1 MINKAGRATKLV
13 AIICFVLIIVAV
25 VTAWLFPAAGYESSI
40 YRSTPLIVWVCLLI
54 AIVCGSS
61 IIVNQLCLKNE
72 NNSEW
77 VIGLILILMSN
88 AVIISLHIISGYAF
102 WVASGDPGSHIG
114 VVRDI
119 ISTGHFEA
127 DSIYPILHVF
137 TAQISQVTGVNI
149 MKLGQI
155 WPVFCTLLGMGFVY
169 YLSKSLMPDRKQVI
183 ATALVGTI
191 MVGSWYLNFT
201 PNHTGNMLFPL
212 ILYLAIK
219 ATRRQQLF
227 QWRLLFIFVIFLV
240 AILHILVSFILFFV
254 ISSISV
260 AVIVWHLAKNRN
272 LKSCKPALTFVL
284 PLVLLLLVWNI
295 VWISGFRAWDIA
307 LNSIYNSLTGT
318 GSSTLQSTLARAEYA
333 ENLGFD
339 IRIYFLKVYSGFLI
353 YTILALVALPI
364 IWKRLH
370 DNAELESLFS
380 LYGSLAMIA
389 ILFLVNEIRHIEGFG
404 RLTFYIVMLCVPFV
418 GFLLWEF
425 LTASS
430 HRLPRLLPSILAA
443 IFVFGLSVWAI
454 PKVYTSPYLESYSGH
469 NTYTELESWD
479 WFCHHRKVNIEVTG
493 LSIHPARMTDFLF
506 SPRDEAVFT
515 NFSRSISAES
525 ALPLHFGYD
534 ERLSLGSYYAEE
546 RYLVLKELDE
556 AMYSEVYPTL
566 AEIRFMPVDFAQLEH
581 DPSLDK
587 LYSNGG
593 ADNWFVHAVSLT

>member
-1 MINKAGRATKLV
+1 MINKANRATKLI

-25 VTAWLFPAAGYESSI
+25 VTAWISPATGYESSI
-40 YRSTPLIVWVCLLI
+40 YKSTPLIVWACLLI
-54 AIVCGSS
+54 AIAGGISV
-61 IIVNQLCLKNE
+61 IVNQLCLKNE
-72 NNSEW
+72 NNNEW
-77 VIGLILILMSN
+77 VIGLIPILTSN
-88 AVIISLHIISGYAF
+88 ATIISLHIIRGYAF
-102 WVASGDPGSHIG
+102 WTASGDPGSHIG

-127 DSIYPILHVF
+127 DSIYPMLHVF
-137 TAQISQVTGVNI
+137 TAQISQVTGMNI

-155 WPVFCTLLGMGFVY
+155 WPVFCTLLGMVFVY
-169 YLSKSLMPDRKQVI
+169 YLSKSVMPNRRQVI

-191 MVGSWYLNFT
+191 MVGGWYLNFT

-212 ILYLAIK
+212 LLYLAIK

-227 QWRLLFIFVIFLV
+227 QWRLLFIFGIFLV
-240 AILHILVSFILFFV
+240 AILHILVSFTLLFV
-254 ISSISV
+254 ISSISA
-260 AVIVWHLAKNRN
+260 AVVIWHFVTYKK
-272 LKSCKPALTFVL
+272 LKDCKPILVFVL

-307 LNSIYNSLTGT
+307 VNSIYNSLMGT

-333 ENLGFD
+333 EGLGFD

-353 YTILALVALPI
+353 YTVLALVALPI

-370 DNAELESLFS
+370 GNAELESLFS
-380 LYGSLAMIA
+380 LYGPLAMIA

-404 RLTFYIVMLCVPFV
+404 RLTFYIVMFCVPFV

-425 LTASS
+425 LNASR
-430 HRLPRLLPSILAA
+430 HRLPQLLTPLLAVM
-443 IFVFGLSVWAI
+443 FVFGLSVWAI
-454 PKVYTSPYLESYSGH
+454 PKIYVSPYLESYSGH

-479 WFCHHRKVNIEVTG
+479 WFCQHRKVNIEVTG
-493 LSIHPARMTDFLF
+493 LSIHPVRMTKFLF
-506 SPRDEAVFT
+506 SPRDQILYADIQEK
-515 NFSRSISAES
+515 FSSVEN
-525 ALPLHFGYD
+525 HFDYD
-534 ERLSLGSYYAEE
+534 KRPMLGSSYPADK
-546 RYLVLKELDE
+546 YLVLKELDK
-556 AMYSEVYPTL
+556 AMYSEIYPTL

-593 ADNWFVHAVSLT
+593 ADNWFVHSMS

>member
-1 MINKAGRATKLV
+1 MINKANRATKLI
-13 AIICFVLIIVAV
+13 AIICFVFIIVAV
-25 VTAWLFPAAGYESSI
+25 VTAWISPATGYESSI

-54 AIVCGSS
+54 TILSGIS

-72 NNSEW
+72 NNNEW
-77 VIGLILILMSN
+77 VIGLILILTSN
-88 AVIISLHIISGYAF
+88 AAIISLHIIRGYAF
-102 WVASGDPGSHIG
+102 WTASGDPGSHIG

-127 DSIYPILHVF
+127 DNIYPMLHVF

-169 YLSKSLMPDRKQVI
+169 YLSKSLMPDRKQAI

-191 MVGSWYLNFT
+191 MVGGWYLNFT

-212 ILYLAIK
+212 LLYLAIK

-227 QWRLLFIFVIFLV
+227 QWRLLFIFIIFLA
-240 AILHILVSFILFFV
+240 AILHILVSFTLFFV
-254 ISSISV
+254 ISSISA
-260 AVIVWHLAKNRN
+260 AVVIWHVVTNGN
-272 LKSCKPALTFVL
+272 LKSCKSVLTFVL

-307 LNSIYNSLTGT
+307 VNSIYNSLMGT
-318 GSSTLQSTLARAEYA
+318 GSSTLQSTLARAAYA
-333 ENLGFD
+333 EGLGFD
-339 IRIYFLKVYSGFLI
+339 IRIYFLKVYFGFLI
-353 YTILALVALPI
+353 YTVLALVVLPI

-380 LYGSLAMIA
+380 LYGPLAMIA
-389 ILFLVNEIRHIEGFG
+389 ILFLVNEIRHIEGFS
-404 RLTFYIVMLCVPFV
+404 RLTIYIILLCVPFI
-418 GFLLWEF
+418 GFLLSEF
-425 LTASS
+425 INVSI
-430 HRLPRLLPSILAA
+430 HKLPKLLPSILAVMF
-443 IFVFGLSVWAI
+443 IFGLSAWAI
-454 PKVYTSPYLESYSGH
+454 PKIYVSPYLESYSGH

-479 WFCHHRKVNIEVTG
+479 WFCQHRKVNIEVTG
-493 LSIHPARMTDFLF
+493 LSIYPVRMTKFLF
-506 SPRDEAVFT
+506 SPRDQILYDDIQEK
-515 NFSRSISAES
+515 FSSVEN
-525 ALPLHFGYD
+525 HFGYD
-534 ERLSLGSYYAEE
+534 KEPMLGSSYPADK
-546 RYLVLKELDE
+546 YLVLKELDE
-556 AMYSEVYPTL
+556 AMYSEIYPTL